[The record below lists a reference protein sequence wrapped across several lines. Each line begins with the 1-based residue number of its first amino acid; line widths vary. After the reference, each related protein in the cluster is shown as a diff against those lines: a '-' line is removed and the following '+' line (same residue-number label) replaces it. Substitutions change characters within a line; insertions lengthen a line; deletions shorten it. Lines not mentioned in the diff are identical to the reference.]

1 MKGKDGFALVMVI
14 ILIAFLAIVSIGLV
28 ALWQGAVNQLVQQEE
43 SMQAYYLAR
52 SGAAALAS
60 WIISHPSTATSIAN
74 IKSTQIHL
82 KSGSVGTVQVMAT
95 TTSNNGNIT
104 VISTGMVNNA
114 RETLRV
120 SLINGFNFNK
130 AIITK
135 NFKNDEITGSVS
147 IHGGI
152 EYQSTSTLKI
162 SGSASV
168 VGEVVSEATVIGI
181 KSIRISP
188 SLATSTPPPNLSNLT
203 IDSTL
208 IINGFTATIATV
220 TNNTANIAN
229 TLGLKDKDVNGSW
242 TLVTCS
248 TESGTQYLLLSATD
262 TSITISGTFL
272 EPLTIYAP
280 YASVTFNGKVGI
292 NGSIVASSITI
303 NGGGNRKNVNLPI
316 ISTISSNIFK
326 SYIIKP
332 GSWSY

>member
-104 VISTGMVNNA
+104 VISTGMVNNV

-120 SLINGFNFNK
+120 GLINGFNFNK

-135 NFKNDEITGSVS
+135 NFPNGISGNVKI
-147 IHGGI
+147 IGGI
-152 EYQSTSTLKI
+152 EYQNTSLLTI

-168 VGEVVSEATVIGI
+168 DEVVSEGPVSGNVESII
-181 KSIRISP
+181 KIPP
-188 SLATSTPPPNLSNLT
+188 SLATSTPPPNLNNLK
-203 IDSTL
+203 IGSTL
-208 IINGFTATIATV
+208 IINGLTATIATF

-229 TLGLKDKDVNGSW
+229 TLGFNSNGVNGSW

-248 TESGTQYLLLSATD
+248 TQSGTQYLLLSATN
-262 TSITISGTFL
+262 TQASIKISGNPGAT
-272 EPLTIYAP
+272 LTIYAP
-280 YASVTFNGKVGI
+280 YASVTFGGNVGI
-292 NGSIVASSITI
+292 NGSIVASSVTI
-303 NGGGNRKNVNLPI
+303 KGGGNRINVNL
-316 ISTISSNIFK
+316 STISSNIFN